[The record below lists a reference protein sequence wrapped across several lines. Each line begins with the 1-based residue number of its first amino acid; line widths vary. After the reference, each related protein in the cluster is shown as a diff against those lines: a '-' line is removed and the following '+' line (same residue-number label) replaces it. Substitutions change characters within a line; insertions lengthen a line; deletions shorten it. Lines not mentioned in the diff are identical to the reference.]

1 MKDPEVREFVEKC
14 LATVSLRLSARELLN
29 DPFLRNDY
37 YEFDSRSTDCES
49 ETDCIDQHPYL
60 ELDYVGKP
68 YCTSS
73 FNGYSNGIPFEGQIG
88 WEHHSTE
95 IELFEYNNEEHED
108 HHAHLDITIKGKRRE
123 DDSIFLRLRISDT
136 EGWIHCKT
144 ITLYVKM
151 IHSWLRIGT

>member
-29 DPFLRNDY
+29 DPFLQND
-37 YEFDSRSTDCES
+37 DCEFGLRPIDCQR
-49 ETDCIDQHPYL
+49 ETDCIDLQPYL
-60 ELDYVGKP
+60 ELDCVGKT
-68 YCTSS
+68 YSNSS
-73 FNGYSNGIPFEGQIG
+73 FIGYLNGIPFEGQIG

-95 IELFEYNNEEHED
+95 IEQSGIELFEYNDEEHED

-136 EGWIHCKT
+136 EG
-144 ITLYVKM
+144 
-151 IHSWLRIGT
+151 